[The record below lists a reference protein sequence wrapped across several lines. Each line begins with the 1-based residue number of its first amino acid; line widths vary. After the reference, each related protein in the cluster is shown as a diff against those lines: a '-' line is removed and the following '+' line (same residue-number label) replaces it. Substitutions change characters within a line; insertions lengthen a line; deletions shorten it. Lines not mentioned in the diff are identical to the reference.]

1 MKGLIIE
8 CLRCLGIFP
17 VSREVSII
25 SLKSGVSTVDSFFVR
40 DSGRGSFGD
49 EHLAVRI
56 KFSNSSLVGSVK
68 LDKVICD
75 NSGDCV
81 VIAHIGRFI
90 SFVSLLWILSM
101 CVCVYVCM
109 CVCVY
114 VCMCVCVYVSMCV
127 CVYVCMCVCVYV
139 CMCVCVYVCM

>member
-68 LDKVICD
+68 LDKVICG

-90 SFVSLLWILSM
+90 SFVSLLWILSILSM
-101 CVCVYVCM
+101 KCFAKLV
-109 CVCVY
+109 
-114 VCMCVCVYVSMCV
+114 VSIDSGKFGSILFLV
-127 CVYVCMCVCVYV
+127 FPKSLFIVL
-139 CMCVCVYVCM
+139 